1 MVAKSKADF
10 MHMKAENVI
19 GMLYNKDKNNGNGG
33 GDMEDKVVTE
43 KYLDARLDGLES
55 RTDVKLKDLEIGI
68 TAKMDARFDKVDAK
82 FVNADDKETAKFD
95 TFHAEMDGRFDKIDG
110 RFEKVDER
118 FAKVDERFDKVD
130 KKFDAFHAE
139 MDSRF
144 DKVDKKFD
152 AFHAEMDSRFDKVD
166 EHFDKLDT
174 KIDGNLKWMMSTMI
188 AMGAAIIAA
197 VVYL

>member
-82 FVNADDKETAKFD
+82 LANADDKETAKFD
-95 TFHAEMDGRFDKIDG
+95 TFHAEMDGRFDK
-110 RFEKVDER
+110 
-118 FAKVDERFDKVD
+118 VD
-130 KKFDAFHAE
+130 KKFDAFHVE

-144 DKVDKKFD
+144 DKVD
-152 AFHAEMDSRFDKVD
+152 ARFDKVD
-166 EHFDKLDT
+166 ERFDKLDT
-174 KIDGNLKWMMSTMI
+174 KIDGNLRWMMSTMI